1 MSQSIF
7 KKPNFQAK
15 QGRNGFD
22 LSRRRQFTCMAGQ
35 LLPVFKDL
43 ANPGDKYKLNSVSF
57 VRTEALQTAAF
68 MQLKGRVEWFFVPM
82 TQLFTK
88 WNEFFNGTDD
98 VMSTAFTQNTSFNSN
113 QLPTFDVKNFIY
125 YFENIDLYNTVGY
138 YKAVPSDGTYF
149 SLFTDMFGIP
159 KIWNFRRLLDLLGY
173 GSVDSYY
180 LDGSVSDASY
190 VYTFLDFL
198 AYHKIYH
205 SHYNLT
211 DWIKNDPTLYNLD
224 QFITAVAMGPENVLA
239 TYFKIL
245 STIHYRPYRKDY
257 FTNIMPQPMFGDS
270 FASYLTNNGLFETG
284 KDLRSYINPENH
296 FVRDPD
302 GSYVPNTSV
311 YESMLRNSDN
321 FPDGSFANSSIVS
334 AAGHEKPLQSLST
347 ADIRSMF
354 ALDRLL
360 RVTAFAGGHYEDQTL
375 AHFGYKM
382 PQGIS
387 KEAYFLGS
395 QGFDININEVV
406 ATATTATQ
414 EGSSTTVTG
423 AGTSI
428 GDIAGKGFTSSDSQG
443 GDCEFTAPCHGIIM
457 GIFSI
462 EPLPMYASMGCETV
476 NRYRDPYDFYRPEFD
491 DIGMQPQF
499 GVFTSVMNNPNSQNI
514 NGWTYRW
521 LELKTSFDVVNEG
534 FWNTHKQPWVGFK
547 QSVYPQIS
555 ESGFADGSF
564 VDKNFQFFV
573 SPQYTNS
580 IFLQSVPYYQNPT
593 SNFDTA
599 EANKPITEREH
610 AVYKFNVAWNNTGTQ
625 SWRNEFNSAENVY
638 GADNF
643 LVNTHFKCFKTS
655 IMSVH
660 SLNKVL

>member
-7 KKPNFQAK
+7 KKPDFQAK

-98 VMSTAFTQNTSFNSN
+98 VMTTAFDAYS
-113 QLPTFDVKNFIY
+113 
-125 YFENIDLYNTVGY
+125 G
-138 YKAVPSDGTYF
+138 SDGSMLPAYDISNLIHRFETTLEGVAGIKPTAAGMDGNYF
-149 SLFTDMFGIP
+149 SLYTDMFGIP

-180 LDGSVSDASY
+180 LDGAVADAHY
-190 VYTFLDFL
+190 IYPFLDFL

-211 DWIKNDPTLYNLD
+211 DWIKNNPRLYNLD
-224 QFITAVAMGPENVLA
+224 QFVSFSAAQTAKDR
-239 TYFKIL
+239 TYFDIL

-270 FASYLTNNGLFETG
+270 FASYLTNNGLFESG
-284 KDLRSYINPENH
+284 VNYRSKINPENY
-296 FVRDPD
+296 FTSDSGSAEDNSMNSLTPWSNSSVLNSGAPD
-302 GSYVPNTSV
+302 GNY
-311 YESMLRNSDN
+311 
-321 FPDGSFANSSIVS
+321 ANSTLSLLTGS
-334 AAGHEKPLQSLST
+334 GGGSLAGLST

-406 ATATTATQ
+406 ATATTATK

-443 GDCEFTAPCHGIIM
+443 TDCDFTAPCHGIIM

-499 GVFTSVMNNPNSQNI
+499 GVFTSVQNNPNSQNI

-534 FWNTHKQPWVGFK
+534 FWNTDKYPWVGYK
-547 QSVYPQIS
+547 QSVYPMIS

-564 VDKNFQFFV
+564 VDKTFQFFV

-580 IFLQSVPYYQNPT
+580 IFLQSVPFYRNPT
-593 SNFDTA
+593 ASVALDDKTYLTYKYNPVFNTA
-599 EANKPITEREH
+599 N
-610 AVYKFNVAWNNTGTQ
+610 TQ
-625 SWRNEFNSAENVY
+625 SWKNPANSAENVY
-638 GADNF
+638 SKDNF